1 MEGGRSPRPD
11 AEFGGAVAA
20 GVRGA
25 CRALRHGAAA
35 AGIRNRGTPPHG
47 SGAEAA
53 GRRGGRGM
61 PARRR
66 RVGRERRSGCARGP
80 SLALCALVGLAC
92 ADDAAPGLRV
102 CAEILALRAPAAEV
116 VETWRG
122 ARGVAFDYR
131 IDDAEDDGLHR
142 LECTLAETEPGR
154 LRASALREDGRELSE
169 AELVLVNSELL
180 LAEIRRADPGPPRT
194 DPFWSGWLARLRPS
208 R

>member
-1 MEGGRSPRPD
+1 MARER
-11 AEFGGAVAA
+11 
-20 GVRGA
+20 A
-25 CRALRHGAAA
+25 CQR
-35 AGIRNRGTPPHG
+35 
-47 SGAEAA
+47 AA
-53 GRRGGRGM
+53 GRRR
-61 PARRR
+61 PAQRSASSTKT
-66 RVGRERRSGCARGP
+66 RVAGLSSATSRIAR
-80 SLALCALVGLAC
+80 A
-92 ADDAAPGLRV
+92 
-102 CAEILALRAPAAEV
+102 
-116 VETWRG
+116 TWRG

-131 IDDAEDDGLHR
+131 IDDEEDDGLHR